1 MKYQKMMVGVMLG
14 ILLLAGCSKP
24 PIQSSLQEDT
34 ETSGGNQEVG
44 DGDADSQ
51 EESEVSEDPSTMAG
65 KVVVIQ
71 ASALN
76 VRDSAGLSGSVIGSL
91 KQNDKATVNEWEE
104 GTDGFDWYK
113 VESGDVKGW
122 IAGWFTIP
130 EDDLNQHRGKEN
142 LLYAFDGHLES
153 SRVTVEGSREDIEA
167 ALGTSYDEQ
176 YFNGGPFLD
185 FGDTAYL
192 LYGSGYPGK
201 EEGDIAYIFYR
212 GSGVM
217 YGTSVGMT
225 EEELRGVLGKPDRE
239 SVYED
244 ESGEGLYE
252 DGALILEYFTGS
264 YEVIFVIGKESTLE
278 QIQLAEL
285 EF

>member
-1 MKYQKMMVGVMLG
+1 MKYQKLMVGFMLG
-14 ILLLAGCSKP
+14 ILLIAGCSKP
-24 PIQSSLQEDT
+24 PVQSSLQEDT
-34 ETSGGNQEVG
+34 ETSGGNEDVGNEEEDTQEVP
-44 DGDADSQ
+44 
-51 EESEVSEDPSTMAG
+51 EVSEEPSTMAG

-76 VRDSAGLSGSVIGSL
+76 VRDSAGLSGTVIGSL
-91 KQNDKATVNEWEE
+91 KQNDRATVNEWEE

-130 EDDLNQHRGKEN
+130 EEDLNQHTKKEN

-153 SRVTVEGSREDIEA
+153 SRVTVEGSRADIEA
-167 ALGTSYDEQ
+167 ALGTSYEEQ

-217 YGTSVGMT
+217 YGTTIGMS
-225 EEELRGVLGKPDRE
+225 EDELRGVLGHPDRE

-252 DGALILEYFTGS
+252 DGALILEYYTGS
-264 YEVIFVIGKESTLE
+264 YEVIFVIGQESTLE
-278 QIQLAEL
+278 QIQLAQL
-285 EF
+285 EY